1 MPQQRSKIP
10 LATAKTQLRPPQKT
24 KEDLLCSSPKIKWAG
39 GKLEWEERQGGRK
52 ASSVGF
58 HSLSPF
64 SPWAEKDASKAPPLL
79 PYFTLHGP
87 HKCTV
92 GDATAP
98 SAGGLNRLTPNH
110 TALLLLHQD
119 AEHTATI
126 NKNREELF
134 CQRVLERTGALD
146 WTAELC
152 HLVKYPQ
159 ASEPSS
165 LVSAVHSNA

>member
-1 MPQQRSKIP
+1 MPQQKLSSGPRK
-10 LATAKTQLRPPQKT
+10 KT
-24 KEDLLCSSPKIKWAG
+24 KKDLLCSSPKIKWDG

-58 HSLSPF
+58 HSLPLF

-87 HKCTV
+87 HRYAV
-92 GDATAP
+92 WDATAP
-98 SAGGLNRLTPNH
+98 SAGGLNRLTPH
-110 TALLLLHQD
+110 HRALLLLHQD

-134 CQRVLERTGALD
+134 CQRVMERTGALD
-146 WTAELC
+146 WTAELR